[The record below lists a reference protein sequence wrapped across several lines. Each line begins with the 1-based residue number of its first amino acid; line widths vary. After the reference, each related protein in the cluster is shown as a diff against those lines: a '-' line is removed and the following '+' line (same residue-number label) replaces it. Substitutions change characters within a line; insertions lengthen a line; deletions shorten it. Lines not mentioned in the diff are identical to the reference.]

1 MRKIYLF
8 ILSALLM
15 GGITSCDLDVK
26 PNTAVTEDLLTDST
40 AAIGFLNAAY
50 REMHRFNYYGQEMMV
65 MGDVLADN
73 AEIANNTG
81 RYVAENANQIY
92 AHYGFWFNAYTV
104 INYANYAIDKVEQLL
119 ADGKISQSTANQIKG
134 QALFLRA
141 LCHFDVAR
149 AYGYEPGKEVNGF
162 NLSAVIRT
170 APIKGASDAEPK
182 PRATNTEVYTQVKND
197 LLEAI
202 NLLNGNDPANAPR
215 RAGKAAAEA
224 LLARVYLYE
233 GDYPNAET
241 YAQNALSSTTATISA
256 AADVVS
262 DWDALTVPHPES
274 IFELD
279 INPTIDWST
288 VDGLNNSLSSLTN
301 NIASNGNNFS
311 VQASADLLALLN
323 AEAGDVR
330 IGFWDQDT
338 QTGFWRLLKWLGGK
352 GGDVNCRNIPVIRY
366 SEVLLI
372 QAEAEARQGKDSEA
386 QTTINILR
394 SNRGLTN
401 TTATG
406 SALIDVIMNER
417 RKELMFEGHRFFD
430 LKRLGQDILKDGGA
444 PLPYNDFKV
453 LAPLSNQDIITSGGV
468 LVQNPGYN

>member
-26 PNTAVTEDLLTDST
+26 PNTAVTEGLLTDST
-40 AAIGFLNAAY
+40 AALGFLNAAY
-50 REMHRFNYYGQEMMV
+50 RNMHAFGYYGQQMMV

-81 RYVAENANQIY
+81 RYVDANANQIY
-92 AHYGFWFNAYTV
+92 AHYTFWFNAYTV
-104 INYANYAIDKVEQLL
+104 INYANYAIAKTDELL
-119 ADGKISQSTANQIKG
+119 NAGKISQTTAKQIKG

-149 AYGYEPGKEVNGF
+149 AYGYEPGKEVNGW

-170 APIKGASDAEPK
+170 APIKGASDAQPK
-182 PRATNTEVYTQVKND
+182 PRATNTEVYAQVEQD

-202 NLLNGNDPANAPR
+202 NLLDGFNPADVRR
-215 RAGKAAAEA
+215 RANKAAAQA
-224 LLARVYLYE
+224 LLARLYLYK
-233 GDYPNAET
+233 GDWANAET
-241 YAQNALSSTTATISA
+241 YAQNALSSTTATISPA
-256 AADVVS
+256 ANVVS
-262 DWDALTVPHPES
+262 DWAAANVPHRES

-279 INPTIDWST
+279 INPGTDWST
-288 VDGLNNSLSSLTN
+288 VDGVNNSLSSLTN
-301 NIASNGNNFS
+301 NYTSGNNFS
-311 VQASADLLALLN
+311 VQASADLLTLLQ

-330 IGFWDQDT
+330 YGFWDQDT
-338 QTGFWRLLKWLGGK
+338 QTGFWRLRKWRGGK
-352 GGDVNCRNIPVIRY
+352 GGDPNCRNIPVIRY

-386 QTTINILR
+386 QVTINTLR
-394 SNRGLTN
+394 SRRGLGN
-401 TTATG
+401 TSDTG
-406 SALIDVIMNER
+406 PTLINLIMNER

-430 LKRLGQDILKDGGA
+430 LKRLGQDIRKDNG
-444 PLPYNDFKV
+444 PDLPYNDFRV
-453 LAPLSNQDIITSGGV
+453 LAPLSNQDIITSNGV
-468 LVQNPGYN
+468 LKQNPGYN